1 MTKKTLVV
9 ILAAV
14 LALVMLG
21 GIAVR
26 IRGSKKS
33 KSSDESSIE
42 ELTQEIIIPSEM
54 PVNISLP
61 IPAGFTETSSEY
73 YNKYFVRDDA
83 SIIVTGEK
91 IPIAGKQ
98 LEEYTADVLA
108 QYEKSVDEFQLINNT
123 AYKSGAPC
131 KVLEFTYA
139 LIGEKAR
146 QDFQCITAVLL
157 KDNCSYLVTC
167 KSKKE
172 TFASYRALFLM
183 MIEKITILDTQPDPA
198 QGTTVPAAAQTDFG
212 ADFSGTAP

>member
-108 QYEKSVDEFQLINNT
+108 QYEKSVDEFKLINNT

-139 LIGEKAR
+139 LIGENAR

-172 TFASYRALFLM
+172 TFSSYRALFLM
-183 MIEKITILDTQPDPA
+183 MIEKITILDTQPDPSME
-198 QGTTVPAAAQTDFG
+198 TTIPAAPATDFG